1 MFVQILNNLTW
12 LNESFYVK
20 SVGVGMD
27 EWKIGMDFDILLEVL
42 IFLKDLLNV
51 VDFISIFKIEESTGI
66 R

>member
-1 MFVQILNNLTW
+1 MFVQILNNLAW
-12 LNESFYVK
+12 LNESFDVK